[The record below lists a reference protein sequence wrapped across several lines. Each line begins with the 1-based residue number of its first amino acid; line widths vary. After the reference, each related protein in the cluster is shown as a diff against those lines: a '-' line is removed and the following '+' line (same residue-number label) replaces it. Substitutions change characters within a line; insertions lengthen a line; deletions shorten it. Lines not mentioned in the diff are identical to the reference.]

1 MSFFARDRKPP
12 TNGYVT
18 QLHKLWDGSVGQIKK
33 KTHPETDASFLI
45 HIVFSAIT
53 DYLSNISI

>member
-33 KTHPETDASFLI
+33 RRILKRMR
-45 HIVFSAIT
+45 
-53 DYLSNISI
+53 LSLFI